1 MGDASGAVGRVVS
14 GWGLDGV
21 TSFQRGFPLKFSVSG
36 GTPLS
41 ALGLGIGG
49 LRPNVVPGCDKGA
62 GGRTVSQWFNTACFA
77 PPPAYGFGSESRV
90 DSTLRLQG
98 INNFDWAVFK
108 KTSFGP
114 DDRLNIEF
122 RTEFFNLFNHAQFG
136 APNTAFGSNTFG
148 QVSSTLNQPRL
159 IQFGL
164 KFAF

>member
-1 MGDASGAVGRVVS
+1 
-14 GWGLDGV
+14 
-21 TSFQRGFPLKFSVSG
+21 
-36 GTPLS
+36 
-41 ALGLGIGG
+41 
-49 LRPNVVPGCDKGA
+49 
-62 GGRTVSQWFNTACFA
+62 
-77 PPPAYGFGSESRV
+77 V